1 MIAKS
6 LFAVLPLVGLARAI
20 FHKSV
25 WGMNVTQT
33 NSPQYG
39 RDNRA
44 VAPLRQ
50 LSFNQWWF
58 HGHLDQP
65 PHPEDIMELPAGGKV
80 TTEISCDIGA
90 TSLWPW
96 GPGGDHQAGN
106 NPCPNSF
113 TEHIHND
120 LGGCALA
127 IAYKSEASEVKPEDF
142 VVFSVN
148 HRCVWDR
155 FTDFQSK
162 QNQESIL
169 FRTEQLLT
177 EIHQS
182 RPTCLSAPTAS
193 VFAAGTGNTGKML
206 VEMRV
211 VYMNNF
217 QCKITGATSNTP
229 IPQGQV
235 PVRCVGDP
243 SKCVKGAK
251 QPFYWDQ
258 AEGNNNIYTPPL
270 YLDSY
275 GFADGAQN
283 DIWDTVGGASP
294 IASKSADLAST
305 SVETPASTA
314 TSISTTAV
322 VTDSSSTPVPEATTT
337 PQEPDAPTAASSSE
351 APATSTPAQTQAA
364 EPSTPASSELP
375 ASAPAPEP
383 TSAPA
388 SAPTSAPAPEP
399 TSAPA
404 SAPEITSVEAP
415 TSTSPSAL
423 TSSAPTSTQGQ
434 RTCGLLKDHRSLGVF
449 PTFPGDIFIAYITRA
464 LAGRLA
470 PQTRVASH
478 LFSVSPTLTSINY
491 AYYILGA
498 VLLSVADHHAR
509 SAARAPNKRVV
520 GVLLGQDNGKTVNVA
535 NSFAIPFEEDE
546 KDSKTWFLDHNYI
559 EGMWDMFKKVNGEY
573 ARERMIGWYHSGPKL
588 RASDQEINDLFKQ
601 FIPRPVMVIV
611 NVRQMD
617 ESIPTD
623 AYFAVEKI
631 KDDGTETQKTFFHV
645 PSAIEAEE
653 AEEIGVEHLL
663 RDIKDSTTTTLATR
677 VSNQLA
683 SLRGLSAR
691 LREISAYLKRA
702 SQPPGESGAL
712 PPNHQISYQLQDAL
726 SLLPDLDNPDT
737 TRSFTTATNDQL
749 LVVYL
754 SSLVRAVIA
763 LHALVDNKAANGRA
777 ELEEGKEKTK
787 EEKKEEVKKDET
799 KVEKEGGA
807 AEGGKRA

>member
-6 LFAVLPLVGLARAI
+6 LFAVLPLVGLARGHAAI

-113 TEHIHND
+113 TEHIHANNEND

-155 FTDFQSK
+155 FTDFQIPANMPECPNGK
-162 QNQESIL
+162 CICGWYWQHRED
-169 FRTEQLLT
+169 
-177 EIHQS
+177 
-182 RPTCLSAPTAS
+182 
-193 VFAAGTGNTGKML
+193 AGGD
-206 VEMRV
+206 EM
-211 VYMNNF
+211 YMNNF

-258 AEGNNNIYTPPL
+258 AEGNNVFENIYTPPL

-337 PQEPDAPTAASSSE
+337 PQEPEAPTVASSSE

-364 EPSTPASSELP
+364 EPSTPASSEL
-375 ASAPAPEP
+375 
-383 TSAPA
+383 PA

-434 RTCGLLKDHRSLGVF
+434 RTCRAKKHKRSIRHQRRSRRSL
-449 PTFPGDIFIAYITRA
+449 
-464 LAGRLA
+464 
-470 PQTRVASH
+470 
-478 LFSVSPTLTSINY
+478 
-491 AYYILGA
+491 
-498 VLLSVADHHAR
+498 
-509 SAARAPNKRVV
+509 
-520 GVLLGQDNGKTVNVA
+520 
-535 NSFAIPFEEDE
+535 
-546 KDSKTWFLDHNYI
+546 
-559 EGMWDMFKKVNGEY
+559 
-573 ARERMIGWYHSGPKL
+573 
-588 RASDQEINDLFKQ
+588 
-601 FIPRPVMVIV
+601 
-611 NVRQMD
+611 
-617 ESIPTD
+617 
-623 AYFAVEKI
+623 
-631 KDDGTETQKTFFHV
+631 
-645 PSAIEAEE
+645 
-653 AEEIGVEHLL
+653 
-663 RDIKDSTTTTLATR
+663 
-677 VSNQLA
+677 
-683 SLRGLSAR
+683 
-691 LREISAYLKRA
+691 
-702 SQPPGESGAL
+702 
-712 PPNHQISYQLQDAL
+712 
-726 SLLPDLDNPDT
+726 
-737 TRSFTTATNDQL
+737 
-749 LVVYL
+749 
-754 SSLVRAVIA
+754 
-763 LHALVDNKAANGRA
+763 
-777 ELEEGKEKTK
+777 
-787 EEKKEEVKKDET
+787 
-799 KVEKEGGA
+799 
-807 AEGGKRA
+807 